1 MARIVITNADWKSML
16 KTLIVHED
24 DNFIRWA
31 RGVAEI
37 DKYTKYGENTA
48 FDMGIGV
55 EYLYIPDHNDLLKLL
70 HTKNY
75 AYLAHAADVL
85 AQHEKTEQNN
95 DELRCAIVDA
105 KLAVEIENF
114 QGGK

>member
-1 MARIVITNADWKSML
+1 MITNADWKSML
-16 KTLIVHED
+16 KTMVENHE
-24 DNFIRWA
+24 NAYIAWA
-31 RGVAEI
+31 KATAEM
-37 DKYTKYGENTA
+37 DENPKYGDNTV

-55 EYLYIPDHNDLLKLL
+55 EYLYIPEHNDLLRLL

-85 AQHEKTEQNN
+85 AQHEKTKQDN

-105 KLAVEIENF
+105 KLAVEIESI